1 MSEENPWLA
10 IWVRP
15 RDTIRSIIAENP
27 RRFLWVLAFIYGF
40 TSLLNGFQ
48 SFPIALQ
55 MGMMPVLLIS
65 LIIAPLWGYAFFAIW
80 SWVVVWVGKILK
92 GQANFETARAAY
104 AWSCVPLVGNI
115 PLWLLLVFFYSRFL
129 FYGMQDQVVMPG
141 AAMMLFIIL
150 IAKLVFAIWSV
161 VIYLQMLAEVQQFSI
176 LRAIVNVILA
186 SLVIGIVTAVIWSI
200 AIYVYMSALAPPVA
214 VDSHSMEWFVQ
225 FIK

>member
-1 MSEENPWLA
+1 
-10 IWVRP
+10 
-15 RDTIRSIIAENP
+15 
-27 RRFLWVLAFIYGF
+27 
-40 TSLLNGFQ
+40 
-48 SFPIALQ
+48 
-55 MGMMPVLLIS
+55 
-65 LIIAPLWGYAFFAIW
+65 
-80 SWVVVWVGKILK
+80 
-92 GQANFETARAAY
+92 
-104 AWSCVPLVGNI
+104 
-115 PLWLLLVFFYSRFL
+115 
-129 FYGMQDQVVMPG
+129 
-141 AAMMLFIIL
+141 MLFIIL